1 MEHVSGEELQE
12 PKRSALFVKQ
22 LVFVFNPC
30 FVLCGAVIGHTTIDL
45 NILPETQPASEVQ
58 YGPV

>member
-1 MEHVSGEELQE
+1 M
-12 PKRSALFVKQ
+12 RSCKNKAISFFKQ
-22 LVFVFNPC
+22 LVFVFNSC
-30 FVLCGAVIGHTTIDL
+30 LVSSVAIGHTTIDL